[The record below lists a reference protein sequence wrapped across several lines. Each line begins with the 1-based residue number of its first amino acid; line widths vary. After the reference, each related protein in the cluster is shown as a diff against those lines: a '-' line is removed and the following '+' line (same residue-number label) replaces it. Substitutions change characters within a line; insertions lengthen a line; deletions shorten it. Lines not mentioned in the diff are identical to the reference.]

1 MFIATLILAQSKLE
15 DVLRSTRDSIDQSQ
29 GSGRT
34 LALIF
39 SIVGVAIVLLILQ
52 QRRKQTAV
60 PTAVNHQGRLLKEV
74 LHDLPLKP
82 AEVKQLKQ
90 MAEQQSCSS
99 PLVMLLCPSLLAKAM
114 QNRTPEE
121 KLALVNLYRNIK
133 S

>member
-1 MFIATLILAQSKLE
+1 MLTATLILAQSKLE
-15 DVLRSTRDSIDQSQ
+15 DVLKSTGDSLDQSQ

-39 SIVGVAIVLLILQ
+39 AILGVAVLLVILQ
-52 QRRKQTAV
+52 QRRKQAAV

-82 AEVKQLKQ
+82 AAIKQLKQ

-121 KLALVNLYRNIK
+121 KQALVNLYKNIK